1 LLTGGYFDSIL
12 TIYNTLLKLLFLAST
27 FYCVYLLRVKYRH
40 TYDRSHD
47 TVRVSILLGAS
58 ALLALIF
65 PQRYSVLEILWSFS
79 QFLEAVAIFPQ
90 LWLLRRTG
98 EVENLTSHYIF
109 CLGAYRACYVL
120 NWIWRFVTDNTYRGQ
135 YVTWTAGLLQTSLYV
150 DFFYY
155 YLKYKKQGRALKL
168 PP

>member
-12 TIYNTLLKLLFLAST
+12 TIYNTVLKLLFLAST

-109 CLGAYRACYVL
+109 CLGGR
-120 NWIWRFVTDNTYRGQ
+120 
-135 YVTWTAGLLQTSLYV
+135 TSLLV
-150 DFFYY
+150 WCRLLMSFS
-155 YLKYKKQGRALKL
+155 LPGVLRPKL
-168 PP
+168 DMAFRDG

>member
-1 LLTGGYFDSIL
+1 MLTGGYFDSIL
-12 TIYNTLLKLLFLAST
+12 TIYNTVLKLLFLAST

-65 PQRYSVLEILWSFS
+65 PQRYSVLEVSRREKVLIVFNFWKILWSFS

-109 CLGAYRACYVL
+109 CLGGR
-120 NWIWRFVTDNTYRGQ
+120 
-135 YVTWTAGLLQTSLYV
+135 TSLLV
-150 DFFYY
+150 WCRLLMSFS
-155 YLKYKKQGRALKL
+155 LPGVLRPKL
-168 PP
+168 DMAFRDG